1 MVDDLNGQVAVVFGA
16 SSGMGLATAQAFA
29 QAGAAVVLA
38 ARRGDRVREAAARIS
53 ANGSRALGLAAD
65 VSRREQVDAVIDA
78 ALARF
83 GDLDL
88 VVNAAGINIKDRR
101 LEALTAENW
110 NAVLATNLTGAFN
123 TLHAALPHLRQRGG
137 GVIVQIGSVSG
148 RYGDWSGA
156 AYQASK
162 HGLVGLCYA
171 AMVEERQHGLRIT
184 ALLPGLVDTPLLK
197 HRPVPVPPETLAQAL
212 QPEDVAQACLFLA
225 RLPPRAYVPE
235 LMLLPGALQCV
246 GQTAT

>member
-1 MVDDLNGQVAVVFGA
+1 MTENLDGQVAVVFGA

-29 QAGAAVVLA
+29 RAGAAVVLA
-38 ARRGDRVREAAARIS
+38 ARREGLVREAAARIG
-53 ANGSRALGLAAD
+53 AQGGRALGIAAD
-65 VSRREQVDAVIDA
+65 VSRRDAVEAVIDA

-83 GDLDL
+83 GDLDV
-88 VVNAAGINIKDRR
+88 VVNAAGINVRDRR
-101 LEALTAENW
+101 LETLTEESW

-123 TLHAALPHLRQRGG
+123 TLHAALPHLRRRGG

-184 ALLPGLVDTPLLK
+184 ALLPGLVDTPLLQN
-197 HRPVPVPPETLAQAL
+197 RPVPVPAETLAQAMR
-212 QPEDVAQACLFLA
+212 PEDIAQACLFLA
-225 RLPPRAYVPE
+225 TLPPRLYVPE